1 MPADQ
6 GREYSVIVDGART
19 AFGRYGGALAPLSAV
34 DLGAAAIRGALERT
48 GGMVK
53 DEDLDHALMGV
64 VLAAGLG
71 QVPSRQA
78 TVAAGLPVEL
88 TSETL
93 NKVCA
98 SGLRAVTMA
107 DLMIRCGDVQATVAW
122 RGWRRC
128 GRDSPGTGP
137 PRPEMLQ

>member
-1 MPADQ
+1 MLADQ

-53 DEDLDHALMGV
+53 DEALDHALMGV

-78 TVAAGLPVEL
+78 TVAMEPAQVQRPGQPPSERGPGPHPSPFLRCAPVHPEEPRLP
-88 TSETL
+88 
-93 NKVCA
+93 
-98 SGLRAVTMA
+98 
-107 DLMIRCGDVQATVAW
+107 
-122 RGWRRC
+122 
-128 GRDSPGTGP
+128 GP
-137 PRPEMLQ
+137 R

>member
-53 DEDLDHALMGV
+53 DEDLDHIRHVHMGIHNSKMAEEFSISREEQDAWALRSHQLA
-64 VLAAGLG
+64 LAAQDEGRLG
-71 QVPSRQA
+71 EEIVA
-78 TVAAGLPVEL
+78 VGVAAICSGTAQGDSVVTEVE
-88 TSETL
+88 
-93 NKVCA
+93 K
-98 SGLRAVTMA
+98 
-107 DLMIRCGDVQATVAW
+107 
-122 RGWRRC
+122 
-128 GRDSPGTGP
+128 
-137 PRPEMLQ
+137 